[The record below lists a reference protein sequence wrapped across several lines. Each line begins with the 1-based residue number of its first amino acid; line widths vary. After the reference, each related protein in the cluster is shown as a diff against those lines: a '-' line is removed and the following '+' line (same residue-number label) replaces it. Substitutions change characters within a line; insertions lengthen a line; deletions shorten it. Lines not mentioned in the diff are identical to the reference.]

1 MLNIIKTLLFC
12 IQVNGFPVFG
22 VGQPTEEGFLATL
35 NKARASKSNGD
46 GLKEE
51 RTTILR
57 LMLIVQFSR
66 WPPAQPTLLRSLS
79 GSMLGSEASMF
90 I

>member
-1 MLNIIKTLLFC
+1 MLNIIETLLFC

-35 NKARASKSNGD
+35 NKARASKLNGD
-46 GLKEE
+46 DLE
-51 RTTILR
+51 RAMTLR
-57 LMLIVQFSR
+57 LMLIAQFSR

-79 GSMLGSEASMF
+79 GSMSGLEASMF

>member
-1 MLNIIKTLLFC
+1 MLNIIETLLFC

-35 NKARASKSNGD
+35 NKARASKLNGD
-46 GLKEE
+46 DLE
-51 RTTILR
+51 RAMMLR

-79 GSMLGSEASMF
+79 GSTSGSEASMF